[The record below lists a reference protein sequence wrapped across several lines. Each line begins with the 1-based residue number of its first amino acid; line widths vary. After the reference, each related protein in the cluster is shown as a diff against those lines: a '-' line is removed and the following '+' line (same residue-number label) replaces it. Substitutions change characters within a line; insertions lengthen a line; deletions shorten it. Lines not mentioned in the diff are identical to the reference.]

1 MFGIRASL
9 QLDALLLF
17 AQFQWRFRKP
27 RAELAFSADRFFSLL
42 IQRGLRLATLP
53 GVQFQQVIP
62 LVARGEMATRQ
73 VRLPLVG
80 ANEVLALLWANLEA
94 SSLGKAAMSYR
105 LRSGGGKAAATVAGS
120 ETRQTGPGCGQRRW
134 RR

>member
-17 AQFQWRFRKP
+17 AQLQWRFRKP
-27 RAELAFSADRFFSLL
+27 GAELAFSADRFFSLP

-53 GVQFQQVIP
+53 EVQFQQVIP

-94 SSLGKAAMSYR
+94 SSLGKAAMSFR
-105 LRSGGGKAAATVAGS
+105 LRSGAGKAAATAAGS
-120 ETRQTGPGCGQRRW
+120 ETRQTGPGCGQRR
-134 RR
+134 